1 MSQTQTQEI
10 NAKKQDSDVRE
21 IDLGDL
27 FSFYISKIV
36 LIIIAFAIGAIAAA
50 AITKFAITPKYT
62 ATSTMY
68 MVSSST
74 GSVVDLTDL
83 NLGTSL
89 SSDYIELIKTRPIVE
104 SVIEDLDL
112 DYDYKQVLG
121 MMNISVVSGTRII
134 KIAITSEDPEEAMLM
149 ANRFAEKTEI
159 QIPLLMD
166 TPKPNIA
173 ERAILPTSKSSPS
186 LTRNVLIGALI
197 CLVLMLIILTVMY
210 MMDDTLKSAEDVEK
224 YFGVMPLTT
233 IPEGK
238 IEGLENTD
246 SRQGRGRKL
255 RVGKKRS
262 SKSGRK

>member
-10 NAKKQDSDVRE
+10 NAKNQENDVRE

-27 FSFYISKIV
+27 FSFYFSKIIW
-36 LIIIAFAIGAIAAA
+36 IIIAFVVGAVIAGV
-50 AITKFAITPKYT
+50 ITKFAITPKYT

-112 DYDYKQVLG
+112 DYDYKTVLG
-121 MMNISVVSGTRII
+121 MMNISVVTGTRII
-134 KIAITSEDPEEAMLM
+134 KIAITSEDPEEAMMM

-173 ERAILPTSKSSPS
+173 EQAILPTTKSSPS

-197 CLVLMLIILTVMY
+197 CLVLMLIVLTVMY
-210 MMDDTLKSAEDVEK
+210 LMDDTLKSAEDVEK

-238 IEGLENTD
+238 IEGLESTD
-246 SRQGRGRKL
+246 DRSGKGRRLK
-255 RVGKKRS
+255 VGKKRS
-262 SKSGRK
+262 SRSRRK